1 MKALEIIKSIL
12 EELAMNFIKSFQSVV
27 ISPDNDV
34 EMGSPLV
41 ANEQLIRFRMA
52 HGTKMA
58 QNAFEK
64 KDMNHE

>member
-1 MKALEIIKSIL
+1 MKELEIIKSIL
-12 EELAMNFIKSFQSVV
+12 EELYMYFIKSFQSAV
-27 ISPDNDV
+27 ISPDKDI
-34 EMGSPLV
+34 EIGSPLD